1 MVFNNGFPINYQPA
15 QYYQQQY
22 TQPQN
27 QMNQTQMIQ
36 SQSQIMN
43 GGFISVR
50 NIEEAYNYPVAP
62 GNSVTFKDENAP
74 YIYTKTMGFSQLD
87 RPVFEKFKLVREAET
102 AQNDVLA
109 QEPNTLSTETE
120 KTKLDA
126 LSLEIEGIKKDISK
140 FKSFMNQFDEDGGVE
155 NDTKQPIKSA

>member
-1 MVFNNGFPINYQPA
+1 MYNP
-15 QYYQQQY
+15 YQQQQY
-22 TQPQN
+22 NPYLQQLQ
-27 QMNQTQMIQ
+27 QMQAQQQGAVNN
-36 SQSQIMN
+36 SLVN
-43 GGFISVR
+43 VR
-50 NIEEAYNYPVAP
+50 SEAEARNYPVAP
-62 GNSVTFKDENAP
+62 GNSVTFKDENAA

-120 KTKLDA
+120 KTKIEA

>member
-50 NIEEAYNYPVAP
+50 SIEEAYNHPVAP

-74 YIYTKTMGFSQLD
+74 YIYTKTMGFSQLEQ
-87 RPVFEKFKLVREAET
+87 PIFEKYRLVRETQKDTEQT
-102 AQNDVLA
+102 FNNKVDNLSIENQKCDIKEIREVL
-109 QEPNTLSTETE
+109 QGLQ
-120 KTKLDA
+120 KD
-126 LSLEIEGIKKDISK
+126 IKKLKD
-140 FKSFMNQFDEDGGVE
+140 FKAQFDDEKDRE
-155 NDTKQPIKSA
+155 K

>member
-1 MVFNNGFPINYQPA
+1 MYNP
-15 QYYQQQY
+15 YQQQQY
-22 TQPQN
+22 NPYLQQLQ
-27 QMNQTQMIQ
+27 QMQAQQQGAVNN
-36 SQSQIMN
+36 SLVN
-43 GGFISVR
+43 VR
-50 NIEEAYNYPVAP
+50 SEAEARNYPVAP
-62 GNSVTFKDENAP
+62 GNSVTFKDENAA

-102 AQNDVLA
+102 AQNDVLG
-109 QEPNTLSTETE
+109 QEPNTLSSETE
-120 KTKLDA
+120 KTKIEA

>member
-1 MVFNNGFPINYQPA
+1 MYNP
-15 QYYQQQY
+15 YQQQQY
-22 TQPQN
+22 NPYLQQLQ
-27 QMNQTQMIQ
+27 QMQAQQQGAVNN
-36 SQSQIMN
+36 SLV
-43 GGFISVR
+43 SVR
-50 NIEEAYNYPVAP
+50 SEAEAHNYPVAP

-120 KTKLDA
+120 KSKLDA

-155 NDTKQPIKSA
+155 NDTK